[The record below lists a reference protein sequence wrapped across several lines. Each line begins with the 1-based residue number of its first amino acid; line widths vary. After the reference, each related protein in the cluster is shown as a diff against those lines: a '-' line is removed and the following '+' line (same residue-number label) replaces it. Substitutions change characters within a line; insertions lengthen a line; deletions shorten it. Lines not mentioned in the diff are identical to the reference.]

1 MIKTEDRKQRTKGR
15 SKTVIKSVKDLNVYQ
30 IAYNLATEI
39 FEITKKFPKE
49 ETYSLT
55 DQMRRSSRSVAIN
68 IREGYAKRK
77 YEQVF
82 IRHLNDSLV
91 SSEETRGWLDF
102 AKDCMYMT
110 KDEHKRL
117 DNKYDEVNAMLY
129 SLMNNW
135 QSFSDI

>member
-1 MIKTEDRKQRTKGR
+1 MTEDGRQRNEGR
-15 SKTVIKSVKDLNVYQ
+15 RKTVIKSVKDLKVYQ
-30 IAYNLATEI
+30 MAYQLAMDI

-49 ETYSLT
+49 ETYSLI

-82 IRHLNDSLV
+82 IRYLNDSLG

-102 AKDCMYMT
+102 AKDCMYIM
-110 KDEHKRL
+110 KDEHKKL
-117 DNKYDEVNAMLY
+117 DDGYDEVNAMLY
-129 SLMNNW
+129 RLMNNW
-135 QSFSDI
+135 QNYSDI